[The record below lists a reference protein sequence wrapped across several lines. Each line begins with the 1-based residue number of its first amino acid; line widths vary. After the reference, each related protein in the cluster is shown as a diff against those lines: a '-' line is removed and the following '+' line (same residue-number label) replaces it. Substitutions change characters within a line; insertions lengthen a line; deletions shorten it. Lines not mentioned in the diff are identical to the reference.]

1 MEHQPLKSPIGKKNT
16 QIWEAYQDVLKELQE
31 KESVASTT
39 EVAAAQRRQAAIK
52 VAEGLDVD
60 KMTSALED
68 LALGTTEA
76 IKQFQELNAAIDE
89 KKEELERVHELE
101 YKANAS
107 VALIAA
113 KDKLVKDREAQA
125 ERIVSE
131 AEEKRDQILADAA
144 ISAKA
149 IDDAAAHRKA
159 EFEETT
165 KRTTEQW
172 AYDFSRKKRHD
183 LDTIQDEIDTKM
195 KLLDQREE
203 QIAAREE
210 TIKELDITIV
220 NQKEQLDAKE
230 AAIETRIG
238 AAVKEAVDRA
248 NKSGAI
254 AKTMAEKELRGEM
267 AVLQARNESLES
279 IAQDLRDRLERAEK
293 RTEDASARV
302 TTIATA
308 ALKAD
313 ADAATVAEVS
323 KIAAGSGQK
332 GK

>member
-16 QIWEAYQDVLKELQE
+16 QIWEAYQEALKELQE

-68 LALGTTEA
+68 LALGTAEA
-76 IKQFQELNAAIDE
+76 IKQFQELNSAIDE
-89 KKEELERVHELE
+89 KKEELKTVHELE

-113 KDKLVKDREAQA
+113 KDKLVKDREEQA
-125 ERIVSE
+125 ESIISE
-131 AEEKRDQILADAA
+131 AVETRDRILADAGA
-144 ISAKA
+144 DAKA

-159 EFEETT
+159 EFEETA
-165 KRTTEQW
+165 KRATEQW
-172 AYDFSRKKRHD
+172 AYDFARKKRID
-183 LDTIQDEIDTKM
+183 LDSIQDDIDAKM
-195 KLLDQREE
+195 KLLNEREAYITDRE
-203 QIAAREE
+203 QTIQNLDTKIIGLE
-210 TIKELDITIV
+210 T
-220 NQKEQLDAKE
+220 QLDAKE
-230 AAIETRIG
+230 AAIETRIE

-267 AVLQARNESLES
+267 AVLQAKNESLEG
-279 IAQDLRDRLERAEK
+279 IAQDLRDRLARAEK

>member
-68 LALGTTEA
+68 LALGTAEA
-76 IKQFQELNAAIDE
+76 IKQFQELNEAIDE
-89 KKEELERVHELE
+89 KKEELRKVHKLE
-101 YKANAS
+101 YDANAA
-107 VALIAA
+107 VALAAA
-113 KDKLVKDREAQA
+113 KAKMVADREEQA

-131 AEEKRDQILADAA
+131 AEEKRDQILADAT
-144 ISAKA
+144 IGAKT
-149 IDDAAAHRKA
+149 IEDTAAHRKA

-172 AYDFSRKKRHD
+172 AYEFARKKRHD
-183 LDTIQDEIDTKM
+183 LDTIQDEIDAKM
-195 KLLDQREE
+195 KLLNEREAYITDRE
-203 QIAAREE
+203 QTIQNLDTKIIGLE
-210 TIKELDITIV
+210 T
-220 NQKEQLDAKE
+220 QLDAKE
-230 AAIETRIG
+230 AAIETRIE

-267 AVLQARNESLES
+267 AVLQAKNESLES
-279 IAQDLRDRLERAEK
+279 IAQDLRDRLARAET